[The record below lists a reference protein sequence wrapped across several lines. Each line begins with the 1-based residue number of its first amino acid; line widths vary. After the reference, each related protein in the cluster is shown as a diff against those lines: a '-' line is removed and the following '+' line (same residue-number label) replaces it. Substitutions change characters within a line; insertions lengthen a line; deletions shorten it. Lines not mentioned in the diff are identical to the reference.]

1 MFLKRSYS
9 VRDVDSNF
17 VRVETDP
24 KLKQILKG
32 YMFKSQTLSG
42 AEPGFKRKGG
52 QSLKRKNHNFKVV
65 IF

>member
-32 YMFKSQTLSG
+32 YMFKSQTLLGRSQDLN
-42 AEPGFKRKGG
+42 EREV
-52 QSLKRKNHNFKVV
+52 KV
-65 IF
+65 